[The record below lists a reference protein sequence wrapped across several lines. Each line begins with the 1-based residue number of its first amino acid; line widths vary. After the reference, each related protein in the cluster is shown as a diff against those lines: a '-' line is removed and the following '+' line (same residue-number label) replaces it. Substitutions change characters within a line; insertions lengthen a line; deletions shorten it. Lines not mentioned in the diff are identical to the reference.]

1 MKKSKIQFEVTLD
14 ENNILKSILWNASE
28 NASDILQDTK
38 AIAISV
44 WDSEK
49 FDLLQLD
56 LWTKE
61 MNVDEMKRFYINQ
74 IGSAS
79 NTLLNATGDIKLANR
94 IKYFCEELIKD
105 IDSQ

>member
-1 MKKSKIQFEVTLD
+1 MKKSKILFEVTLD
-14 ENNILKSILWNASE
+14 DNNVPDSILWSADE
-28 NASDILQDTK
+28 NESGKLQDTK

-44 WDSEK
+44 WDSKK
-49 FDLLQLD
+49 FDSLQLD

-79 NTLLNATGDIKLANR
+79 NTLLNATGD
-94 IKYFCEELIKD
+94 EELSNKIKNFCQGLVKEM
-105 IDSQ
+105 DSK